1 MIVTPVTIY
10 CILHCTYN
18 NSGLI
23 MCFFS
28 ISSSGDTDISVSSDI
43 SKIVLVRSRDQLLAG
58 LSDDAEQIRLHTC
71 TCNAY
76 AVYSMYK

>member
-1 MIVTPVTIY
+1 
-10 CILHCTYN
+10 
-18 NSGLI
+18 
-23 MCFFS
+23 MCFSS
-28 ISSSGDTDISVSSDI
+28 ISSSGDTDISVSSDT

-71 TCNAY
+71 TCNDSNAVLVCTCNAY